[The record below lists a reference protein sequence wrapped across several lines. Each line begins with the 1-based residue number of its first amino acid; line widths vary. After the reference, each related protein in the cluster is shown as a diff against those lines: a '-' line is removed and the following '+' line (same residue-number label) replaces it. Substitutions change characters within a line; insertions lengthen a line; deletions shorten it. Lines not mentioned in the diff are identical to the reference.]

1 MLANCKDTTFFRFR
15 KNFFSTNVKKITRPK
30 QGLILPLQPPKMRP
44 PHSHPKSIPRVYQ
57 EFPESIRLGRNI
69 LRKSP

>member
-30 QGLILPLQPPKMRP
+30 QDLILPLQPPKKRP
-44 PHSHPKSIPRVYQ
+44 PHSHPEVIPRVTQEHTKSDPRGYQ
-57 EFPESIRLGRNI
+57 E
-69 LRKSP
+69 

>member
-30 QGLILPLQPPKMRP
+30 QGLIFATATAKEASAP
-44 PHSHPKSIPRVYQ
+44 
-57 EFPESIRLGRNI
+57 
-69 LRKSP
+69 

>member
-1 MLANCKDTTFFRFR
+1 M
-15 KNFFSTNVKKITRPK
+15 KKITRPK